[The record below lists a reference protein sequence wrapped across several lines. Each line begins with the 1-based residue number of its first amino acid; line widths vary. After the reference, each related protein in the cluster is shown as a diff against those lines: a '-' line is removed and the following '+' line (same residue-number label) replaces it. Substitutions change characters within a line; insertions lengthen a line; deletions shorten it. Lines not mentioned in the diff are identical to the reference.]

1 MFFLRFRTQ
10 LQRTRSEQL
19 TNVERGFVKALEAAN
34 GTVHIKARCITASFD
49 EKSLGIWLDI
59 ISILE
64 TGLNLLKR
72 NCPIPTGGY
81 VFVLCKDVPVF
92 ESEDVCRAL
101 ASQHGKSGMWCDLEM
116 KKALNSYCV
125 FENDK
130 FAIRTGSTG
139 SYVQI
144 KGIEAISHS
153 VRKAA
158 SAFPLSD
165 KIVRLIKQDAGK
177 NIVFSGPDFIGKRE
191 GIYRFCALESV
202 APPLILRFRRDA
214 GDAVLNSN
222 GSAINGGAAIAAF
235 ADVIN
240 PKIHT
245 FLTTGN
251 DAGAGDWQK
260 RLEILDALEK
270 IIFRERLRAECSPA
284 LAGTIR
290 RFFRLLV
297 DMYVAK
303 TKKKK
308 AHPVIVVEN
317 LHNADALAR
326 DIFFDGYSEVKFDV
340 AVYGTC
346 IEKKDK
352 SVFLNKWDVVF
363 SKNIVLDYNTD
374 TPLINLRE
382 MSGDLWE
389 LAYTFNLLRNF
400 FPGHLFLRLFEET
413 GRNPSILVRIFAQLA
428 RIGVIDCIDDPIPRI
443 PNFTILAERF
453 LRDRKAVIY
462 DFVKT
467 CLLQVVS
474 NGKISAC
481 FNLIEAL
488 AGLRAEISDALL
500 WNAMRSDIFN
510 GTTQKIHLSIA
521 QNRFYAIVGKERGP
535 AARRLFLAFNAL
547 IHGDKKDV
555 QDAFATPAPDTT
567 SALYQMELLIN
578 CACYYVGSRQQA
590 QAFDILKKV
599 LRMNHDQRKTSPAKV
614 FRLIAL
620 EKLQVGMQSEAVEYI
635 TIAVEH
641 AEKQGAIDELAICSY
656 YAANIHYL
664 IGDLSKSERLV
675 RAAEHNAVISGCDN
689 WADRARF
696 LRGRLLF
703 EFGFYQDALHVFE
716 KTIENLSEPV
726 TDAMKNTINAW
737 IFRAKF
743 FSSLSDAEPNAAALP
758 DAPGV
763 NGGADPS
770 NLEFLLFKAEAAY
783 LSGDYKKALELSETI
798 TMSIP
803 SEDFLWT
810 ERPDWSSGF
819 AQAELLSMCE
829 RDFWGRKASIF
840 HSLALSKISENAD
853 DKQQAV
859 KDIDWLT
866 RGEVPPGA
874 DTCDFFYFYA
884 LYRVLRESGA
894 SLININT
901 AVGTAFRRL
910 QQRSLKID
918 DTEARRG
925 FLNRPYWNK
934 ALIQTAKEYMLV

>member
-1 MFFLRFRTQ
+1 ME
-10 LQRTRSEQL
+10 S
-19 TNVERGFVKALEAAN
+19 GFVKAIEAAN
-34 GTVHIKARCITASFD
+34 GTVHIKTRCITASFD
-49 EKSLGIWLDI
+49 EESLGIWLNI
-59 ISILE
+59 ISVLE
-64 TGLNLLKR
+64 TGFNLLKK
-72 NCPIPTGGY
+72 NCPLPAGGY
-81 VFVLCKDVPVF
+81 TFAICKNVPVF
-92 ESEDVCRAL
+92 EMEGVCRAL
-101 ASQHGKSGMWCDLEM
+101 ASRHGESGMWCALEM
-116 KKALNSYCV
+116 KNALNSYCV
-125 FENDK
+125 FESDQ
-130 FAIRTGSTG
+130 FAIRAGSTE

-144 KGIEAISHS
+144 KGIEAISRS
-153 VRKAA
+153 VRKATG
-158 SAFPLSD
+158 AFPLSD
-165 KIVRLIKQDAGK
+165 KVVRLIKQDAGK

-191 GIYRFCALESV
+191 GVYRFCALESV
-202 APPLILRFRRDA
+202 APPLILRFRRGA
-214 GDAVLNSN
+214 GAAVPD
-222 GSAINGGAAIAAF
+222 GAAINGGAVIAAF

-251 DAGAGDWQK
+251 DAADGDWQK
-260 RLEILDALEK
+260 RLESLDTLK
-270 IIFRERLRAECSPA
+270 KNIFRERLRAECSPA
-284 LAGTIR
+284 LAGAIR

-308 AHPVIVVEN
+308 ARPVIVVEN
-317 LHNADALAR
+317 LHNADTLAR
-326 DIFFDGYSEVKFDV
+326 DIFLDGYSEVKFDAV
-340 AVYGTC
+340 VYGTC

-352 SVFLNKWDVVF
+352 NVFLNKWDAVF
-363 SKNIVLDYNTD
+363 SKNIVLSYNMD
-374 TPLINLRE
+374 APLIDLRE

-428 RIGVIDCIDDPIPRI
+428 RIGVIDCVDDPLPRI

-453 LRDRKAVIY
+453 LGDRKAVIY

-467 CLLQVVS
+467 CLLQAVS

-488 AGLRAEISDALL
+488 ADLRAEISDTLL
-500 WNAMRSDIFN
+500 WNALYSDIFN
-510 GTTQKIHLSIA
+510 GTAAKIHLSIA
-521 QNRFYAIVGKERGP
+521 QNRFDAIVGKERGP
-535 AARRLFLAFNAL
+535 AARRLFVTLNAL

-555 QDAFATPAPDTT
+555 EKAFATAALDAT
-567 SALYQMELLIN
+567 SPLYQMELLIN
-578 CACYYVGSRQQA
+578 CACYYVGSRQQE
-590 QAFDILKKV
+590 QAFEILKKV

-620 EKLQVGMQSEAVEYI
+620 GKLQVGIRSEAVEYI

-641 AEKQGAIDELAICSY
+641 AEKQGASDELAICSY

-664 IGDLSKSERLV
+664 VGDLSKAERLV
-675 RAAEHNAVISGCDN
+675 RAAEHNAVAAGCGN
-689 WADRARF
+689 WTDRVRF
-696 LRGRLLF
+696 LRGRLRF

-716 KTIENLSEPV
+716 KTIENFSEPL

-743 FSSLSDAEPNAAALP
+743 FSNFSDAESNAAALP
-758 DAPGV
+758 DAP
-763 NGGADPS
+763 NANDGADPS
-770 NLEFLLFKAEAAY
+770 NLEILLFKAEAAY
-783 LSGDYKKALELSETI
+783 LSGDYEKALELSETI

-803 SEDFLWT
+803 PEDFLWT

-819 AQAELLSMCE
+819 AQTELLSMCE
-829 RDFWGRKASIF
+829 RDFWGRKASVF
-840 HSLALSKISENAD
+840 HGLALSKISENAD
-853 DKQQAV
+853 DKQRAV

-866 RGEVPPGA
+866 RGEVPPGT

-894 SLININT
+894 SLVNINT
-901 AVGTAFRRL
+901 VVGTAFRRL

-934 ALIQTAKEYMLV
+934 ALI